1 MMCDLTTNPMCAAPF
16 QLSLYTCVLFFFC
29 CQVWC
34 SRKVML
40 CARLPLPLMLITA
53 SGISALVFSALC
65 LLDVFF
71 GNLLEFLLK
80 FSVFNLF
87 LPPMFHWSRPNISTV
102 APTLFQPRWL
112 VWRDIVLIAI
122 GGLQKRWHDQLKKTF
137 IGEKH
142 LRQHY
147 LLMTTDCT
155 DCLHLEYLP
164 EICIL
169 MARREI
175 THKLLLKNVWMAQL
189 SLPCG
194 SGGGLRKQ
202 PVRRAWADGHLAAR
216 QQLY

>member
-1 MMCDLTTNPMCAAPF
+1 MVKDYTNTYFF
-16 QLSLYTCVLFFFC
+16 QQFFFYSC
-29 CQVWC
+29 LIWSYKEQLATSGSCQAHVLLTC
-34 SRKVML
+34 YSK
-40 CARLPLPLMLITA
+40 PLYRIGIAANLEM
-53 SGISALVFSALC
+53 SGALKSSETLAQSA
-65 LLDVFF
+65 
-71 GNLLEFLLK
+71 
-80 FSVFNLF
+80 
-87 LPPMFHWSRPNISTV
+87 
-102 APTLFQPRWL
+102 
-112 VWRDIVLIAI
+112 
-122 GGLQKRWHDQLKKTF
+122 KKTF

>member
-1 MMCDLTTNPMCAAPF
+1 
-16 QLSLYTCVLFFFC
+16 
-29 CQVWC
+29 
-34 SRKVML
+34 
-40 CARLPLPLMLITA
+40 MLITA

-80 FSVFNLF
+80 ISVFNLF

-102 APTLFQPRWL
+102 VPTCQ
-112 VWRDIVLIAI
+112 VQVLLTCYSKPLYRIGIAANLEMS
-122 GGLQKRWHDQLKKTF
+122 GALKSSETLARSAKKTF

-175 THKLLLKNVWMAQL
+175 THKLLLKNVWNAQL

-194 SGGGLRKQ
+194 SGGSLRKQ